1 VPERVER
8 DICSRMCRSVCPGI
22 PPLAGWAEH
31 PLRTGGSEIKLNGEK
46 RNKWGRNSPG
56 ARSGAFGANSTS
68 DPYVVLS
75 SSRARAAR
83 SSSLHITAPPRRLRR
98 PPLGTPLFSACDS
111 RVMRVCRRSAV
122 SHARLLAPSGAAA
135 FGRTG
140 ASGAPQPEG
149 RPRCRRR
156 RRRCDRCSRRGR
168 IWLHWPA
175 TTRTT
180 LRPCDITP
188 NGRVGFTLCSK
199 TGTRKW
205 RT

>member
-1 VPERVER
+1 MPERVER

-31 PLRTGGSEIKLNGEK
+31 PLSTGGSEIKLNGEK
-46 RNKWGRNSPG
+46 RNKWG
-56 ARSGAFGANSTS
+56 AFGANSTS
-68 DPYVVLS
+68 DTYAILS

-98 PPLGTPLFSACDS
+98 PPLGTPLFSESACDS

-149 RPRCRRR
+149 RAAAAAATAAAVLPPRPNPASLAGDDDSAAVRYNPQRT
-156 RRRCDRCSRRGR
+156 RG
-168 IWLHWPA
+168 LHVVFKDWHSQGENW
-175 TTRTT
+175 
-180 LRPCDITP
+180 
-188 NGRVGFTLCSK
+188 NGALE
-199 TGTRKW
+199 
-205 RT
+205 